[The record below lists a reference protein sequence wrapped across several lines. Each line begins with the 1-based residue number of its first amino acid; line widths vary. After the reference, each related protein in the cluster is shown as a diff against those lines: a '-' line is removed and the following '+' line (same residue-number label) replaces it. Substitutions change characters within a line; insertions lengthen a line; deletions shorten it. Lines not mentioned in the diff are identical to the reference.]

1 MKKMKKGV
9 AFLMAAAMSVS
20 MFACASETS
29 TVSADEGYAYMAID
43 INPTVE
49 LVIKDGN
56 YQLPQYQQPTSV
68 TKDEIIATLRVLANV
83 IEKGA
88 T

>member
-1 MKKMKKGV
+1 MRLIYG
-9 AFLMAAAMSVS
+9 L
-20 MFACASETS
+20 S
-29 TVSADEGYAYMAID
+29 TAQLEAINQG
-43 INPTVE
+43 INAL